1 MILARHTLLYLLG
14 RILPGLAS
22 IASIYI
28 YTRLLTLHAY
38 GEYALMISG
47 AGLVCG
53 TAFQWLS
60 QSTARLLPS
69 ARYSHTGLLSTAF
82 VLFAALTCIFIGL
95 NVLLFMC
102 IPGLPALEMVQ
113 CISILVITQ
122 AWFDLN
128 LRVLNA
134 QLNPRLYGYISGARS
149 IAGLVFSLLM
159 LRLGGG
165 VYDIV
170 LSLSLSFVVVTIPLM
185 KTWRGIDITRFDRST
200 AKGLIQYGLP
210 LSFTLLVTIGLDVSD
225 RFMLKWIHGPG
236 AVGAYAAVYDITQMP
251 LMLLCGVVHL
261 AAFPMAVAAKESGDS
276 DLLGAQLQQNSLY
289 LVLISLPAY
298 VGMVL
303 MGGGIST
310 TLLGDGYGA
319 QGPYLIPIVGAGILI
334 WAIKAYY
341 IDYAFQISRETKH
354 QTIPVVLAL
363 LVNIALNAVLI
374 PAYREVG
381 AAVAT
386 LIAYGVGAT
395 FAWRAAKARFSFPPM
410 HPEAWKVLVA
420 ALGMAF
426 PAWLAGAVDG
436 LVGIALQIAVGV
448 LAYATVLVALNFLS
462 LRDKIF
468 MKREGCATD

>member
-1 MILARHTLLYLLG
+1 M
-14 RILPGLAS
+14 
-22 IASIYI
+22 
-28 YTRLLTLHAY
+28 LTLHAY
-38 GEYALMISG
+38 GEYALIISG

-69 ARYSHTGLLSTAF
+69 ARYSNTGLLSTAF
-82 VLFAALTCIFIGL
+82 VIFAGLTLIVIGANIILF
-95 NVLLFMC
+95 VC
-102 IPGLPALEMVQ
+102 IPGVAALDMVQ

-134 QLNPRLYGYISGARS
+134 QLNPRLYGFISGARS
-149 IAGLVFSLLM
+149 IGGLVFSIVM

-165 VYDIV
+165 VYDIA
-170 LSLSLSFVVVTIPLM
+170 LSISLSFVVATIPLM
-185 KTWRGIDITRFDRST
+185 ATWRSIDITKFDRST
-200 AKGLIQYGLP
+200 AKDLVEYGLP

-261 AAFPMAVAAKESGDS
+261 AAFPMAIAAKESGNS
-276 DLLGAQLQQNSLY
+276 NQLGSQLQQNGLY
-289 LVLISLPAY
+289 LLLISLPAY

-303 MGGGIST
+303 MGEHIST
-310 TLLGDGYGA
+310 ALLGDGYGA
-319 QGPYLIPIVGAGILI
+319 QAHYLIPIIGAGILI

-341 IDYAFQISRETKH
+341 IDYAFQISRETRH

-363 LVNIALNAVLI
+363 LVNIALNVVLI
-374 PAYREVG
+374 PPYREVG

-386 LIAYGVGAT
+386 FIAYGVGAM
-395 FAWRAAKARFSFPPM
+395 FAWRAAKARFSFPPT

-420 ALGMAF
+420 TLGMVF
-426 PAWLAGAVDG
+426 PAWLAGAIDG
-436 LVGIALQIAVGV
+436 LVGIAVQMGVGV

-462 LRDKIF
+462 LREKIF
-468 MKREGCATD
+468 MKREGLCEG